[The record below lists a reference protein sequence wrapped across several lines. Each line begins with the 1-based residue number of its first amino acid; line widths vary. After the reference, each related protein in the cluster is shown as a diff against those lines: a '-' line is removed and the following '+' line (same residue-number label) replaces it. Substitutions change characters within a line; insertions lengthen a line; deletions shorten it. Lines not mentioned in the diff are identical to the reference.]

1 MGTIQS
7 ILSGFGNA
15 FTLTNMLVLTG
26 GTVLGIIFGALPGVS
41 STMGVAVLIP
51 LTYGMN
57 PVTGLIML
65 AGIYCGSVY
74 GGSISACL
82 LNTPGTPAS
91 AATTLDGFPMTR
103 NGRGGEALH
112 EACIA
117 SFWGGIFGAIVLLFL
132 APTIATFSLKFGS
145 QENAMMAIF
154 GLTIIVS
161 LSNGSLLKG
170 FLSGLIGLLMSLV
183 GMDITTAYP
192 RFTFNIT
199 TLYGGIAIIPAIVG
213 LYSMSQLLTSS
224 GEKTGVLV
232 NEDSIKNMKV
242 PKVRLKDFVRYPMT
256 YIKSSIIGAFV
267 GIVPG
272 AGGNIAG
279 YIAYNEA
286 KRASKTPEEF
296 GKGCR
301 EGVAATEAA
310 NNAVCGGSLIPMLTL
325 GIPGNS
331 VAAVLMGGLLIQ
343 GLTPGY
349 SLFSTYGHITYPFL
363 AGFILAQ
370 FAFTIIGLLGA
381 KQFAKVVKVPKGFL
395 LAGIGVLC
403 VVGSYAASNNIA
415 DVYIMLIFGILGY
428 LLKTAG
434 FDISAI
440 VLGLMLGSIAEAGF
454 MQSYALYQKDLGQ
467 TLASFVTRPISLI
480 LILISVA
487 SCFSPLLSKRKAKK
501 KAAKLAAQQAAEKAE
516 EKNDEE

>member
-1 MGTIQS
+1 MNTLSS
-7 ILSGFGNA
+7 ILSGFA
-15 FTLTNMLVLTG
+15 AALTVTNLLVLLG

-103 NGRGGEALH
+103 LGRGGEALH

-132 APTIATFSLKFGS
+132 APTIANFSLKFGS

-170 FLSGLIGLLMSLV
+170 FIAGLIGLLMSLV

-213 LYSMSQLLTSS
+213 LYSMSQLLTSA

-232 NEDSIKNMKV
+232 DEDSIKNMKV
-242 PKVRLKDFVRYPMT
+242 PKISIKDFFRYPLT
-256 YIKSSIIGAFV
+256 YLKSSIIGAFV

-301 EGVAATEAA
+301 EGVAATESA

-370 FAFTIIGLLGA
+370 FA
-381 KQFAKVVKVPKGFL
+381 KVVKVPKGFL

-403 VVGSYAASNNIA
+403 VVGAYAASNNIA
-415 DVYIMLIFGILGY
+415 DVYIMLIFGIFGY

-454 MQSYALYQKDLGQ
+454 MQSYSLFQRQLWP
-467 TLASFVTRPISLI
+467 TIASFFTRPISLI
-480 LILISVA
+480 LIIISVV
-487 SCFSPLLSKRKAKK
+487 SCFSPLLTARKAKK
-501 KAAKLAAQQAAEKAE
+501 KAQKAE
-516 EKNDEE
+516 QK

>member
-1 MGTIQS
+1 MITLSSVAMG
-7 ILSGFGNA
+7 
-15 FTLTNMLVLTG
+15 FTSALTPANILVLLG

-51 LTYGMN
+51 LTYGMD

-103 NGRGGEALH
+103 LGRGGEALH

-117 SFWGGIFGAIVLLFL
+117 SFWGGIFGALVLLFL
-132 APTIATFSLKFGS
+132 APAIANFSLKFGS
-145 QENAMMAIF
+145 QENAMMAVF

-170 FLSGLIGLLMSLV
+170 FISGLIGLLLSLV
-183 GMDITTAYP
+183 GMDVTTAYP

-199 TLYGGIAIIPAIVG
+199 TLLGGITIIPAIVG
-213 LYSMSQLLTSS
+213 LYSMTQLLTSS

-232 NEDSIKNMKV
+232 DKRGIKGMQV
-242 PKVRLKDFVRYPMT
+242 PKVSLKDFVRYPLT

-267 GIVPG
+267 GIIPG

-286 KRASKTPEEF
+286 RRSSKTPDEF

-301 EGVAATEAA
+301 EGVAATESA

-403 VVGSYAASNNIA
+403 AVGSYAASNNIA
-415 DVYIMLIFGILGY
+415 DVYIMLIFGIFGY

-454 MQSYALYQKDLGQ
+454 MQTYTLFQRELGP
-467 TLASFVTRPISLI
+467 TIISFFTRPISLL
-480 LILISVA
+480 LIVISVV
-487 SCFSPLLSKRKAKK
+487 SCFSPIISAKK
-501 KAAKLAAQQAAEKAE
+501 ARKKQQAQQ
-516 EKNDEE
+516 

>member
-1 MGTIQS
+1 MNTLSS
-7 ILSGFGNA
+7 ILSGFA
-15 FTLTNMLVLTG
+15 AALTVTNLLVLLG

-103 NGRGGEALH
+103 LGRGGEALH

-132 APTIATFSLKFGS
+132 APTIANFSLKFGS

-170 FLSGLIGLLMSLV
+170 FIAGLIGLLMSLV

-213 LYSMSQLLTSS
+213 LYSMSQLLTSA

-232 NEDSIKNMKV
+232 DEDSIKNMKV
-242 PKVRLKDFVRYPMT
+242 PKISIKDFFRYPLT
-256 YIKSSIIGAFV
+256 YLKSSIIGAFV

-301 EGVAATEAA
+301 EGVAATESA

-325 GIPGNS
+325 GIPG
-331 VAAVLMGGLLIQ
+331 LI
-343 GLTPGY
+343 
-349 SLFSTYGHITYPFL
+349 
-363 AGFILAQ
+363 
-370 FAFTIIGLLGA
+370 GA

-403 VVGSYAASNNIA
+403 VVGAYAASNNIA
-415 DVYIMLIFGILGY
+415 DVYIMLIFGIFGY

-454 MQSYALYQKDLGQ
+454 MQSYSLFQRQLWP
-467 TLASFVTRPISLI
+467 TIASFFTRPISLI
-480 LILISVA
+480 LIIISVV
-487 SCFSPLLSKRKAKK
+487 SCFSPLLTARKAKK
-501 KAAKLAAQQAAEKAE
+501 KAQTFSRAFTRI
-516 EKNDEE
+516 

>member
-1 MGTIQS
+1 MINLSSIAMG
-7 ILSGFGNA
+7 
-15 FTLTNMLVLTG
+15 FTSAITPTNILVLLG

-51 LTYGMN
+51 LTYGMD

-103 NGRGGEALH
+103 LGRGGEALH

-117 SFWGGIFGAIVLLFL
+117 SFWGGIFGAFVLLFL
-132 APTIATFSLKFGS
+132 APTIANFSLKFGS
-145 QENAMMAIF
+145 QENAMMAVF

-170 FLSGLIGLLMSLV
+170 FISGLIGLLLSLV
-183 GMDITTAYP
+183 GMDVTTAYP

-199 TLYGGIAIIPAIVG
+199 TLLGGITIIPAIVG
-213 LYSMSQLLTSS
+213 LYSMTQLLTSS

-232 NEDSIKNMKV
+232 DQDGIKNMRV
-242 PKVRLKDFVRYPMT
+242 PKVSLKDFVRYPLT
-256 YIKSSIIGAFV
+256 YIKSSVIGAFV

-286 KRASKTPEEF
+286 KRSSKTPDEF

-301 EGVAATEAA
+301 EGVAATESA

-415 DVYIMLIFGILGY
+415 DVYIMLIFGIFGY
-428 LLKTAG
+428 LLKMAG

-454 MQSYALYQKDLGQ
+454 MQTY
-467 TLASFVTRPISLI
+467 TLFQRELVPTVISFFTRPISLL
-480 LILISVA
+480 LIVISVV
-487 SCFSPLLSKRKAKK
+487 SCFSPIISARKAKK
-501 KAAKLAAQQAAEKAE
+501 KQEEAQQ
-516 EKNDEE
+516 

>member
-1 MGTIQS
+1 MNTLSS
-7 ILSGFGNA
+7 ILSSFAAA
-15 FTLTNMLVLTG
+15 FTVTNLLVLIG
-26 GTVLGIIFGALPGVS
+26 GTILGIIFGALPGVS

-103 NGRGGEALH
+103 LGRGGEALH

-170 FLSGLIGLLMSLV
+170 FLAGLVGLLLSLV

-192 RFTFNIT
+192 RFTFNVT
-199 TLYGGIAIIPAIVG
+199 TLLGGIAIIPAIVG
-213 LYSMSQLLTSS
+213 LYSMSQLLTSA

-242 PKVRLKDFVRYPMT
+242 PKVSIKDFFRYPMT
-256 YIKSSIIGAFV
+256 YIKSAIIGAFV

-370 FAFTIIGLLGA
+370 FAFTLVGLIGA

-415 DVYIMLIFGILGY
+415 DVYIMLIFGIFGF

-454 MQSYALYQKDLGQ
+454 MQSYSLFQRQLWP
-467 TLASFVTRPISLI
+467 TLASFFTRPISLI
-480 LILISVA
+480 LILVSVA
-487 SCFSPLLSKRKAKK
+487 SCFSPLLTARKAKK
-501 KAAKLAAQQAAEKAE
+501 KAQKAAAAQQQAAEEQK
-516 EKNDEE
+516 

>member
-1 MGTIQS
+1 MISFSDVLMGFSTA
-7 ILSGFGNA
+7 LLPFN
-15 FTLTNMLVLTG
+15 LMLLFG
-26 GTVLGIIFGALPGVS
+26 GTVLGIVFGALPGVS

-51 LTYGMN
+51 LTYGMQ
-57 PVTGLIML
+57 PASGLIML

-103 NGRGGEALH
+103 NGRGGEALQ

-117 SFWGGIFGAIVLLFL
+117 SFWGGIVGALILFFL
-132 APTIATFSLKFGS
+132 APTIATFSLRFGS

-170 FLSGLIGLLMSLV
+170 FISGLLGLLVSMI
-183 GMDITTAYP
+183 GMDVATAYP

-199 TLYGGIAIIPAIVG
+199 SLYGGVAIIPAIVG
-213 LYSMSQLLTSS
+213 LYSLTQLLTSS

-232 NEDSIKNMKV
+232 DKKGINEMRV
-242 PKVRLKDFVRYPMT
+242 PRITPKDFIRYPWT
-256 YIKSSIIGAFV
+256 YMKSALIGAFI

-279 YIAYNEA
+279 YMAYNEA
-286 KRASKTPEEF
+286 KRTSKTANEF

-301 EGVAATEAA
+301 EGVAATESA

-331 VAAVLMGGLLIQ
+331 VAAVLMGGLMIQ
-343 GLTPGY
+343 GLNPGY
-349 SLFSTYGHITYPFL
+349 SLFTTYGHVTYPFL
-363 AGFILAQ
+363 AGFVLAQ
-370 FAFTIIGLLGA
+370 VAFTVIGLIGA

-403 VVGSYAASNNIA
+403 VVGSYAASNNIT
-415 DVYIMLIFGILGY
+415 DVYIMLIFGIIGY

-440 VLGLMLGSIAEAGF
+440 VLGLMLGTLAEAGF
-454 MQSYALYQKDLGQ
+454 MQAFALCHKDITA
-467 TLASFVTRPISLI
+467 TLLSFFTRPISLI
-480 LILISVA
+480 LIIVCVF
-487 SCFSPLLSKRKAKK
+487 SCFSPILNTRKK
-501 KAAKLAAQQAAEKAE
+501 KKQR
-516 EKNDEE
+516 

>member
-1 MGTIQS
+1 MVSLQS
-7 ILSGFGNA
+7 IAMGFASALNPI
-15 FTLTNMLVLTG
+15 NILVLLG
-26 GTVLGIIFGALPGVS
+26 GTVLGIVFGALPGVS

-51 LTYGMN
+51 LTYGMD

-65 AGIYCGSVY
+65 AGIYCGSTY

-91 AATTLDGFPMTR
+91 AATTMDGFPMTR
-103 NGRGGEALH
+103 QGRGGEALQ

-117 SFWGGIFGAIVLLFL
+117 SFWGGIFGAMVLLFL
-132 APTIATFSLKFGS
+132 APTIANFSLKFGS

-161 LSNGSLLKG
+161 LSDGSLLKG
-170 FLSGLIGLLMSLV
+170 FISGLIGLLMSLV
-183 GMDITTAYP
+183 GMDVTTAYP

-199 TLYGGIAIIPAIVG
+199 TLLGGIAIIPAIVG
-213 LYSMSQLLTSS
+213 LYSLTQLLTSS

-232 NEDSIKNMKV
+232 DSGISDMKV
-242 PKVRLKDFVRYPMT
+242 PKVGLKDFVRYPLT
-256 YIKSSIIGAFV
+256 YLKCSIIGAFV

-286 KRASKTPEEF
+286 RRSSRTPDEF

-301 EGVAATEAA
+301 EGVAATESA

-349 SLFSTYGHITYPFL
+349 SLFTTYGHITYPFL

-370 FAFTIIGLLGA
+370 FAFTVIGLLGA

-415 DVYIMLIFGILGY
+415 DVYIMLVFGIVGY

-454 MQSYALYQKDLGQ
+454 MQSYSLFQKDVMA
-467 TLASFVTRPISLI
+467 TVMSFFTRPISLL
-480 LILISVA
+480 LIVVSVV
-487 SCFSPLLSKRKAKK
+487 SCFSPLYNSHKRK
-501 KAAKLAAQQAAEKAE
+501 KAAAAAAAEQ
-516 EKNDEE
+516 NQQ

>member
-1 MGTIQS
+1 MGFST
-7 ILSGFGNA
+7 A
-15 FTLTNMLVLTG
+15 LTPANLLLLLG
-26 GTVLGIIFGALPGVS
+26 STVLGIVFGALPGVS

-51 LTYGMN
+51 LTYGMD
-57 PVTGLIML
+57 PVSGLIML

-103 NGRGGEALH
+103 KGRGGEALH
-112 EACIA
+112 EACVA
-117 SFWGGIFGAIVLLFL
+117 SFWGGIFGAVVLMFL
-132 APTIATFSLKFGS
+132 APSIANFSLKFGS

-154 GLTIIVS
+154 GLTIIVT
-161 LSNGSLLKG
+161 LSKGSLLKG
-170 FLSGLIGLLMSLV
+170 FISGLIGLLISMI

-199 TLYGGIAIIPAIVG
+199 TLLGGVAIIPAIVG
-213 LYSMSQLLTSS
+213 LYSMTQLLTSS

-232 NEDSIKNMKV
+232 DQEGIKNIKI
-242 PKVRLKDFVRYPMT
+242 PKPSLKDFRRYPMT
-256 YIKSSIIGAFV
+256 YIKSSVIGAFV

-286 KRASKTPEEF
+286 KRTSKTPEEF
-296 GKGCR
+296 GQGCR

-331 VAAVLMGGLLIQ
+331 VAAVLMGGLMIQ

-349 SLFSTYGHITYPFL
+349 SLFTTYGKITYPFL

-370 FAFTIIGLLGA
+370 FAFTIIGLIGA
-381 KQFAKVVKVPKGFL
+381 KQFVKVVKMPKGFL

-403 VVGSYAASNNIA
+403 AVGSYAASNNIA
-415 DVYIMLIFGILGY
+415 DVYIMLIFGIIGY
-428 LLKTAG
+428 FLKTAG
-434 FDISAI
+434 FDISAV
-440 VLGLMLGSIAEAGF
+440 VLGMMLGSIAEAGF
-454 MQSYALYQKDLGQ
+454 MQSYSLYQRDLAA
-467 TLASFVTRPISLI
+467 TLTSFFTRPISLI
-480 LILISVA
+480 LIIICVV
-487 SCFSPLLSKRKAKK
+487 SCFSPLISARKEKK
-501 KAAKLAAQQAAEKAE
+501 K
-516 EKNDEE
+516 